1 MVKHFQKALKIF
13 LQNINQKFRQNH
25 KYLPMEIEEKITS
38 DDILIR
44 ISNNNLKYKTNPSVY
59 GLRKYVEYLK
69 GPKIENDAS
78 IRNEYYFKIN
88 INKSLSELNKE
99 LAFLYYFY
107 KWGKV
112 DKEFMDLEDEKEIA
126 SKTKEANKLKTELL
140 DAICKLKKREIKKT
154 SRLNWR
160 SDNKKRAIGLW
171 LWDDI
176 EKKRK
181 NNKKYSQADAMKNM
195 FNEHLTELD
204 QMDFDDAGE
213 RKLQK
218 YEQQTRECIK
228 EVDLFP
234 MS

>member
-1 MVKHFQKALKIF
+1 MG
-13 LQNINQKFRQNH
+13 
-25 KYLPMEIEEKITS
+25 KYLEIRK
-38 DDILIR
+38 
-44 ISNNNLKYKTNPSVY
+44 NLKST
-59 GLRKYVEYLK
+59 R
-69 GPKIENDAS
+69 
-78 IRNEYYFKIN
+78 
-88 INKSLSELNKE
+88 
-99 LAFLYYFY
+99 
-107 KWGKV
+107 
-112 DKEFMDLEDEKEIA
+112 KEIA